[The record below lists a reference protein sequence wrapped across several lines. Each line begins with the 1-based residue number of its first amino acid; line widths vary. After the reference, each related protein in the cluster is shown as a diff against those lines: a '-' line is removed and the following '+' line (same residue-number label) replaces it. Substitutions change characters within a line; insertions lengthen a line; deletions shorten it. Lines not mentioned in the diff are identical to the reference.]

1 MPPEIAVVGSLNLDI
16 VVPVPEHPAPGDT
29 VLGGDHRRHCGG
41 KGANQAV
48 AAARLGRT
56 VDMIGRVG
64 DDEPGRTLTSA
75 LAGDGVGVGGVRVDP
90 EAPTGL
96 ALIAVDPAGENAIV
110 VSPGANARLSVE
122 DVSEDAARIAGAG
135 VVLLQLEVP
144 IEVVTKA
151 ADVAVGRVILNPAP
165 ALPLPRDLLAAV
177 DVLVPNR
184 GELAVLADGL
194 EDEDP
199 DALVAAARSLEGPGA
214 TVVTLGAEG
223 SLLVTMDDALHVP
236 AFDVEPVD
244 TTGAGDAF
252 CGALA
257 DALVRGEGMA
267 DAVRWATAAGAC
279 AVTTSGAQDSLPTRA
294 EVEQL
299 LTRGRHS
306 PTVT

>member
-29 VLGGDHRRHCGG
+29 VLGGDHRRHFGG

-56 VDMIGRVG
+56 VAMTGRVG
-64 DDEPGRTLTSA
+64 DDEPGRSLTSA
-75 LAGDGVGVGGVRVDP
+75 LAGDGVSVDGVRVDP
-90 EAPTGL
+90 DAPTGL
-96 ALIAVDPAGENAIV
+96 ALITVDPSGENAIV

-122 DVSEDAARIAGAG
+122 DVSEDAASIAGAG
-135 VVLLQLEVP
+135 VVLLQLEIP
-144 IEVVTKA
+144 IEAVTRA
-151 ADVAVGRVILNPAP
+151 ADATEGTVILNPAP
-165 ALPLPRDLLAAV
+165 ARPLPGELLRAI

-184 GELAVLADGL
+184 GELAVLAGGL
-194 EDEDP
+194 EDEEP
-199 DALVAAARSLEGPGA
+199 DALVAAARALEGPGA
-214 TVVTLGAEG
+214 IVVTLGAEG

-257 DALVRGEGMA
+257 DALVRGEKLA

-279 AVTTSGAQDSLPTRA
+279 AVTRPGAQDSLPTRA

-299 LTRGRHS
+299 LA
-306 PTVT
+306 